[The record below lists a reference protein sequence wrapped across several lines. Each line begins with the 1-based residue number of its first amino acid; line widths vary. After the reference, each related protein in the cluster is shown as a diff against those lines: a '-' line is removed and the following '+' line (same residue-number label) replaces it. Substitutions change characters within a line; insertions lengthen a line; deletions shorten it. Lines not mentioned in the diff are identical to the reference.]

1 MLTSSERAQLKRE
14 LKNFRGLSYGQIA
27 LVLTEKFEREISR
40 STVRYYL
47 ESMPDYEGRT
57 KGRPSG
63 LTRNG
68 DIWDQLLPELLALT
82 GVSASRLYRA
92 LTYLLEPALLPF
104 GESAFHER
112 TGLRQ
117 PVGRTAK
124 KKAGTLLERCNLRIK
139 VVAVSPNDAEG
150 KRVYLFGYEE
160 FTGYTAFDVIS
171 PTPLNARRI
180 ASFVK
185 AIEDHLGL
193 PVRRVCLVGN
203 EFTKLA
209 GTKLCE
215 QVDVRYLDGPN
226 ASSQLISA
234 YKRSAEIDLLQ
245 RIVKKQNDE
254 VARVRA
260 AVAKD
265 AISRFVQLSRLR
277 EEVWESPAQRRVT
290 QRLQAKAEAEATKL
304 KPFLKLRFKLYI
316 PSRRPTRPYRVGA
329 SRAPPGVN

>member
-1 MLTSSERAQLKRE
+1 M
-14 LKNFRGLSYGQIA
+14 
-27 LVLTEKFEREISR
+27 
-40 STVRYYL
+40 
-47 ESMPDYEGRT
+47 
-57 KGRPSG
+57 
-63 LTRNG
+63 
-68 DIWDQLLPELLALT
+68 
-82 GVSASRLYRA
+82 SASRLYRA

-117 PVGRTAK
+117 PVRRTAK

-203 EFTKLA
+203 ELA

-234 YKRSAEIDLLQ
+234 YKRSAEIDLLH

-290 QRLQAKAEAEATKL
+290 QRLQAKAEAEAAKL

-316 PSRRPTRPYRVGA
+316 PSRRPTRPDRVGQA
-329 SRAPPGVN
+329 RLFRV